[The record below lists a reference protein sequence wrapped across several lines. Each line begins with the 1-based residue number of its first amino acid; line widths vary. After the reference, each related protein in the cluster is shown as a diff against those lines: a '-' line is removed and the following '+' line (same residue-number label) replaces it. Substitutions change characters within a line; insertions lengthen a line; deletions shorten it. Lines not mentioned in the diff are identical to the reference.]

1 MLDDE
6 SAIKIILLGESGTGK
21 SNLIN
26 ICCNL
31 EFNPNTESNITSSIL
46 EKTINLGKIAYNIKL
61 WDTAGQEKFRTVNNL
76 FIKDSKICVFVYD
89 VNNKKT
95 FQELDFWVNA
105 VEGILGKEPI
115 LAVVGNKSDLKEVIK
130 KKEGEEY
137 AKKIGAFFFQTS
149 AKNDKNG
156 FSNFINILVE
166 EFLFKNNLNGWEIIS
181 KENERFSIN
190 SDYYKPRGR
199 RNHLCLIL

>member
-1 MLDDE
+1 MSDDD

-149 AKNDKNG
+149 AKNDKKG

-181 KENERFSIN
+181 KENERFSIEN
-190 SDYYKPRGR
+190 DYYKPPGS
-199 RNHLCLIL
+199 RNHLC

>member
-156 FSNFINILVE
+156 FSSFINILVE

-190 SDYYKPRGR
+190 TDYYKPPGSKK
-199 RNHLCLIL
+199 HLC

>member
-31 EFNPNTESNITSSIL
+31 EFNPNTQSNITSAIL
-46 EKTINLGKIAYNIKL
+46 EKTISLGKIQYNIKL
-61 WDTAGQEKFRTVNNL
+61 WDTAGQERFRAVNNL

-89 VNNKKT
+89 VNNKAT
-95 FQELDFWVNA
+95 FKELDFWVKT
-105 VEGILGKEPI
+105 VEDILGKDPI
-115 LAVVGNKSDLKEVIK
+115 LAVVGNKSDLKEEVK
-130 KKEGEEY
+130 KNEGEEY
-137 AKKIGAFFFQTS
+137 AKKIGAFFLQTS

-156 FSNFINILVE
+156 FSSFINILVE

-181 KENERFSIN
+181 KENERLSIN
-190 SDYYKPRGR
+190 TDLYRPQGSHR
-199 RNHLCLIL
+199 C

>member
-1 MLDDE
+1 MLDDD

-31 EFNPNTESNITSSIL
+31 EFNPNTQSNITSAIL
-46 EKTINLGKIAYNIKL
+46 EKTISLGKIQYNIKL
-61 WDTAGQEKFRTVNNL
+61 WDTAGQERFRAVNNL

-89 VNNKKT
+89 VNNKAT
-95 FQELDFWVNA
+95 FKELDFWVKT
-105 VEGILGKEPI
+105 VEDILGKDPI
-115 LAVVGNKSDLKEVIK
+115 LAVVGNKSDLKEEVK
-130 KKEGEEY
+130 KNEGEEY
-137 AKKIGAFFFQTS
+137 AKKIGAFFLQTS

-156 FSNFINILVE
+156 FSSFINILVE

-181 KENERFSIN
+181 KENERLSIN
-190 SDYYKPRGR
+190 TDLYRPQGSHR
-199 RNHLCLIL
+199 C

>member
-1 MLDDE
+1 MLDDD

-89 VNNKKT
+89 VNNKAT
-95 FQELDFWVNA
+95 FKELDFWVKT
-105 VEGILGKEPI
+105 VEDILGKDPI
-115 LAVVGNKSDLKEVIK
+115 LAVVGNKSDLKEEVK
-130 KKEGEEY
+130 KNEGEEY
-137 AKKIGAFFFQTS
+137 AKKIGAFFLQTS

-156 FSNFINILVE
+156 FSSFINILVE

-181 KENERFSIN
+181 KENERLSIN
-190 SDYYKPRGR
+190 TDLYRPQGSHR
-199 RNHLCLIL
+199 C

>member
-190 SDYYKPRGR
+190 SDYYKPRGS
-199 RNHLCLIL
+199 RNHFCLIL

>member
-46 EKTINLGKIAYNIKL
+46 EKTIHLGKISYNIKL
-61 WDTAGQEKFRTVNNL
+61 WDTAGQEKFRSVNNL
-76 FIKDSKICVFVYD
+76 FIKDSKICIFVYD
-89 VNNKKT
+89 VNKKAT
-95 FQELDFWVNA
+95 FKELDFWVNA
-105 VEGILGKEPI
+105 VEEILGKDPI
-115 LAVVGNKSDLKEVIK
+115 LAVVGNKSDLKEEVK

-149 AKNDKNG
+149 AKNDKKG

-181 KENERFSIN
+181 KENERFSIEN
-190 SDYYKPRGR
+190 DYYKPPGS
-199 RNHLCLIL
+199 RNHLC

>member
-1 MLDDE
+1 MLDDD

-137 AKKIGAFFFQTS
+137 AKKIGAFFFQT
-149 AKNDKNG
+149 
-156 FSNFINILVE
+156 
-166 EFLFKNNLNGWEIIS
+166 
-181 KENERFSIN
+181 
-190 SDYYKPRGR
+190 
-199 RNHLCLIL
+199 

>member
-1 MLDDE
+1 MLDDD

-181 KENERFSIN
+181 KENERFSIEN
-190 SDYYKPRGR
+190 DYYKPPGS
-199 RNHLCLIL
+199 RNHLC